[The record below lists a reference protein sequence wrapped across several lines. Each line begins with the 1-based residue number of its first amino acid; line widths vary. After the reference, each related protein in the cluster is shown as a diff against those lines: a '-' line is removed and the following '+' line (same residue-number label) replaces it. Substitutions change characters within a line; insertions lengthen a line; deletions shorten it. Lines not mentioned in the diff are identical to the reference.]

1 MPQHLGRIADQLPGR
16 DLADFDR
23 VVRNQTVPALDQ
35 LDGGLALSDAA
46 VAVDQN
52 ALAGNFNQ
60 HAVARDARGKRL
72 LEIGDE
78 AGNDIRCRR
87 VGAQHGHI
95 IFFSHLQTL
104 RQRLIA
110 SGNHQNRNLIG

>member
-1 MPQHLGRIADQLPGR
+1 MLQLSLTGAHAEELCNVNDANAAQLDIVPQHFGRIADQLPGR

-23 VVRNQTVPALDQ
+23 VVRNQTVPALDK

-60 HAVARDARGKRL
+60 NAWRVTRG
-72 LEIGDE
+72 
-78 AGNDIRCRR
+78 ASAC
-87 VGAQHGHI
+87 
-95 IFFSHLQTL
+95 L
-104 RQRLIA
+104 R
-110 SGNHQNRNLIG
+110 